1 VHCPSCKQPGY
12 RWTEPCPY
20 CGFDADPAHIEN
32 LAHLRWFMAEIDSW
46 RSDIP
51 ETVFSQLRGRYANR
65 LRELEIAL
73 GLRPRPISVA
83 EAARLWPLL
92 FRDNV
97 LLGYLV
103 DWRRRGFLNM
113 VVAQPVREAVTA
125 RRDERLDSLSG
136 YHPPDAP
143 PTDAD
148 RLDALSSAI
157 RLVEDLR
164 NLNAFSTPDVPPQ
177 LLSELLSEK
186 RRLQRALGLPGA
198 EDEETGGAK
207 PPPLPKPE
215 PAKQPPGESV
225 APAAP
230 AVPFRDRFWRF
241 LSADFIFNTIL
252 YLTIFIFFAA
262 DISFVIWGEK
272 ELPWRVLVPAGFTG
286 LFFVSGWYLRTK
298 TSLYNSGIAL
308 SAIGSLVIPMDFY
321 TIYTSF
327 SIAPEFAPEFW
338 LMTSLVCLA
347 VYCAVTLAIQNRLFG
362 YLVSLAAVAVA
373 WTSVDLAGKLTG
385 LSSDWRLAGV
395 SLVCAVLVGAAAYL
409 SRRGQRW
416 HVFANP
422 FRYVALLGA
431 SVCAVT
437 LLVVRVSRGMAFDA
451 LHDAM
456 AVSWWSAALVLGW
469 GALFYRSGALWMTAA
484 TALPAAVLMTEMSW
498 FEAAGVNQAWYA
510 FGGAL
515 LVSLYIAVGHRLL
528 QRKDAATDRV
538 IQSYARTANR
548 WAVVL
553 LLFSALW
560 PFTDLSSGAPLACCH
575 TLLAGAAVLAMW
587 LWRRPGYLYGASA
600 LAFSA
605 TSFAMTELDLP
616 IENLCVGW
624 ASLALSHILLV
635 YLLGLWRDVGA
646 KYAPPLTIAG
656 YVIAALSVLLPW
668 FSNDK
673 ELLVY
678 TLGNLIALLAWGA
691 RLAHQGRVGFVV
703 HLPDMSGAAKSL
715 WAALRKRVL
724 RGLWFLTPE
733 ALYHWG
739 AASLTPFWLWFV
751 YTNVRSADLPLMV
764 SLAVLSWGMVW
775 LSYRLEKARMAYLR
789 PWRVVGLSVSVAA
802 PLLAAFVVGDVWA
815 LALCTL
821 SAGLLYFTDAA
832 IRRVSDELIFA
843 GFTTALAVSILC
855 ERFNA
860 SLDVW
865 GFALAAL
872 VAVYILGGL
881 LVERRR
887 SPIFTHKFLDSLYWV
902 AHLLAVFVLLVQV
915 YARPVFSLSGD
926 GYDWS
931 VTMQRWGA
939 ASQLVLGVAYGFFA
953 WGAYQEIW
961 GYVASWV
968 GMGGAA
974 FLVFAY
980 SQGRG
985 SSAAKAAL
993 IAIAYVLAERGLH
1006 GLIPAS
1012 WLKRRWRAYVRLAW
1026 ALYRRPLLT
1035 AGWTLSVATIGLALV
1050 RNLWLLGGGRTREI
1064 WAAVGLALITGLYA
1078 LSARLFRRR
1087 RFVWFAAI
1095 LVFAPWTILT
1105 HLGWFTPYRLT
1116 TPGFA
1121 ASWAV
1126 LAWALFWLNRA
1137 VRRFAPD
1144 GYALPLRVIAHIL
1157 LPFALGWGIANPET
1171 SRVTFGLAVAF
1182 YGLAAWQDYRE
1193 ALAAL
1198 RRAGTPGPLPLR
1210 VTRFLYPALGL
1221 MPVWVVYLL
1230 AWHQPQARHELYG
1243 VLLLGFGPLGIIAG
1257 NLLRYLRP
1265 LPDGR
1270 ASHRPAYGMPAYLT
1284 GYLALLVGTLLT
1296 AHVAGLLSL
1305 ALLYDALLLAVS
1317 ARIFGD
1323 PVWLY
1328 PAAALAPIS
1337 LLIALNEGG
1346 VPGNRHGWW
1355 LIGLAALYFAV
1366 AWLLRRVRQPAYGS
1380 APLALGFV
1388 VLALALPP
1396 SSQDQIGVLWGYG
1409 CATLLYAVTA
1419 FWLKQPLLLAAAG
1432 ALSVAPYAVSLQ
1444 RSTIPPQYYGLML
1457 LPGAAAALALGYG
1470 LDDAR
1475 GRWRDFPWETL
1486 RRWPAAIVD
1495 RLLGWWALPLYA
1507 LGFGLC
1513 VAAPYFTAGHTD
1525 LAALACLL
1533 LVLPFAWALIYFRRR
1548 GWLLAL
1554 ALAFQLAVGLYLD
1567 FRGWW
1572 DYPLWAWLQFL
1583 PVTLLTVGGAL
1594 WIELKRGE
1602 GPPILNWRRF
1612 YDVRPLLTGWSRPLY
1627 LVAFFDILFGQW
1639 AVTFGEAAGPG
1650 ALITLVHAL
1659 LIALLATVWRAP
1671 LLPYVSALLGALALG
1686 KCWGALDLGW
1696 PHLPAWL
1703 AVLAFGYG
1711 AVGYGLTLWRD
1722 FRQSGRK
1729 LALRW
1734 EIWRLP
1740 LQNVALGLSVLVL
1753 GMSVIHLLEVLG
1765 GVLFALVG
1773 FSYEPRMDIL
1783 GSVVTVLAWLGLLY
1797 VTATATLRRQRL
1809 SYAAMAMLLASWM
1822 LYAFYIRRWDDALSL
1837 QLYILPVG
1845 VYLLGIAFLEGRR
1858 GNRTLSL
1865 WLDYAAMFLL
1875 ILPLFYQT
1883 WNYGWRHALMLGG
1896 VGFGLI
1902 GYGIVRRIRRFF
1914 YAGIFGV
1921 VLATVGQLINALQV
1935 VNQWI
1940 VFGLIGLVLAG
1951 IIVMVER
1958 KRVQIKTGQGEDL
1971 EDWE

>member
-1 VHCPSCKQPGY
+1 MHCPSCKQPGY
-12 RWTEPCPY
+12 RWTEPCSY
-20 CGFDADPAHIEN
+20 CGFEADPAQIEN
-32 LAHLRWFMAEIDSW
+32 LAHLRWFMTELDGW
-46 RSDIP
+46 RADVP
-51 ETVFSQLRGRYANR
+51 EAVFSQLRTRYANR

-73 GLRPRPISVA
+73 HLNQRPISA
-83 EAARLWPLL
+83 DEAARLWLL
-92 FRDNV
+92 LYRDNA
-97 LLGYLV
+97 LLGHLV
-103 DWRRRGFLNM
+103 SWRRRGYLNM
-113 VVAQPVREAVTA
+113 VVAQPVVEALMA
-125 RRDERLDSLSG
+125 RRDERLDSLAGHQS
-136 YHPPDAP
+136 PDTAPTDAENLEALSAVLKLVDDLRKLNAFATPDAP
-143 PTDAD
+143 Q
-148 RLDALSSAI
+148 RLI
-157 RLVEDLR
+157 PDL
-164 NLNAFSTPDVPPQ
+164 LNEQ
-177 LLSELLSEK
+177 
-186 RRLQRALGLPGA
+186 RRLLRALGRP
-198 EDEETGGAK
+198 EPVDEEAVAVK

-215 PAKQPPGESV
+215 PPKPPPIESV

-230 AVPFRDRFWRF
+230 AVPIRDRFWRA
-241 LSADFIFNTIL
+241 LSADRIFNTIL
-252 YLTIFIFFAA
+252 FLTIFIFFAA

-308 SAIGSLVIPMDFY
+308 SAIGSLVIPIDFY

-362 YLVSLAAVAVA
+362 YLVSFAAVAVA
-373 WTSVDLAGKLTG
+373 LTSVDLAGKFTG
-385 LSSDWRLAGV
+385 LPLDWRLAGV
-395 SLVCAVLVGAAAYL
+395 SLVCVGLVGAAGYL

-416 HVFANP
+416 QVFADP

-431 SVCAVT
+431 GVCAVT
-437 LLVVRVSRGMAFDA
+437 LLAMRVSRGAAFDA

-469 GALFYRSGALWMTAA
+469 GALFYRSRMLWMTAA
-484 TALPAAVLMTEMSW
+484 TALPAAVLMTQMSW
-498 FEAAGVNQAWYA
+498 FDAAGVNQAWYA
-510 FGGAL
+510 LGGAL
-515 LVSLYIAVGHRLL
+515 LVSLYIAVGHQLL
-528 QRKDAATDRV
+528 QRQDAATDLV
-538 IQSYARTANR
+538 IQSYARTTNR

-553 LLFSALW
+553 LLFSVFW
-560 PFTDLSSGAPLACCH
+560 PFTDLSSGVPLACCH
-575 TLLAGAAVLAMW
+575 TLLVGAVVLAMW
-587 LWRRPGYLYGASA
+587 LWRRPAYLYGASA
-600 LAFSA
+600 LAFTA

-624 ASLALSHILLV
+624 ASLALLHILLV
-635 YLLGLWRDVGA
+635 YLLGLRRDVGA
-646 KYAPPLTIAG
+646 KYAPPLAVAG
-656 YVIAALSVLLPW
+656 YVIAALSALLPW
-668 FSNDK
+668 ISNEK
-673 ELLVY
+673 GLLVY
-678 TLGNLIALLAWGA
+678 ALGNGIALLAWGA
-691 RLAHQGRVGFVV
+691 RLAYQGRVGFVV
-703 HLPDMSGAAKSL
+703 HLPETAARRVGMLHLSL
-715 WAALRKRVL
+715 LRVL
-724 RGLWFLTPE
+724 RFLGPE

-739 AASLTPFWLWFV
+739 AAFLTPFWLWFA
-751 YTNVRSADLPLMV
+751 YTNLRQAGLPLAAA
-764 SLAVLSWGMVW
+764 LAALSWAMVF
-775 LSYRLEKARMAYLR
+775 LSYRLEKLRVAYLR
-789 PWRVVGLSVSVAA
+789 PWRVIGMSVSVAA
-802 PLLAAFVVGDVWA
+802 PLLAAFGIVDIWA
-815 LALCTL
+815 TALCVL

-832 IRRVSDELIFA
+832 IRSVSDELIYA
-843 GFTTALAVSILC
+843 GFTTALAALMFC
-855 ERFNA
+855 ERFNL
-860 SLDVW
+860 SLDAG
-865 GFALAAL
+865 GFVMAALAST
-872 VAVYILGGL
+872 YILAGL

-887 SPIFTHKFLDSLYWV
+887 SKIFTHTFLDSLYWV
-902 AHLLAVFVLLVQV
+902 AHLLALGVLLVQ
-915 YARPVFSLSGD
+915 ACGRPVLALGTGD
-926 GYDWS
+926 YEWS

-939 ASQLVLGVAYGFFA
+939 ASQLLLGVTYGFFA
-953 WGAYQEIW
+953 WGAYQEFW

-985 SSAAKAAL
+985 SSAAKVAL
-993 IAIAYVLAERGLH
+993 IAVAYVLAERGLH
-1006 GLIPAS
+1006 GLIPAV
-1012 WLKRRWRAYVRLAW
+1012 WFKRRWRAYARLAW

-1064 WAAVGLALITGLYA
+1064 WAAVGLLLITGLYA

-1095 LVFAPWTILT
+1095 LVFAPWTVLT

-1121 ASWAV
+1121 VSWAV
-1126 LAWALFWLNRA
+1126 LAWALFLLNRA

-1144 GYALPLRVIAHIL
+1144 GYALPLRVVAHVL
-1157 LPFALGWGIANPET
+1157 LPFSLCWGIANPET

-1182 YGLAAWQDYRE
+1182 YGLAAWLDYRE
-1193 ALAAL
+1193 ALASL
-1198 RRAGTPGPLPLR
+1198 RRAGTPGPLPLY

-1221 MPVWVVYLL
+1221 IPVWVVYLL

-1243 VLLLGFGPLGIIAG
+1243 LLLLSFGPLGIIAG

-1265 LPDGR
+1265 LPEG
-1270 ASHRPAYGMPAYLT
+1270 APSHRPAYGMPAYLT
-1284 GYLALLVGTLLT
+1284 GYLALIVGTLLT

-1305 ALLYDALLLAVS
+1305 ALLYGALLLAVS
-1317 ARIFGD
+1317 ARIFSD

-1328 PAAALAPIS
+1328 PAAALMPVS

-1366 AWLLRRVRQPAYGS
+1366 AWLLRRARQLAYGS

-1396 SSQDQIGVLWGYG
+1396 SSEDQIGALWGYG
-1409 CATLLYAVTA
+1409 CAALLYVVTA

-1432 ALSVAPYAVSLQ
+1432 ALSLVPYAVSLQ
-1444 RSTIPPQYYGLML
+1444 RSIIPPDSYGLML
-1457 LPGAAAALALGYG
+1457 LPGAAAALALGYW
-1470 LDDAR
+1470 LDHAR
-1475 GRWRDFPWETL
+1475 GCWRNFPWERL
-1486 RRWPAAIVD
+1486 SRWPTALVD
-1495 RLLGWWALPLYA
+1495 RLLGWWALPCYG

-1513 VAAPYFTAGHTD
+1513 VAAPFFTAGRTD

-1533 LVLPFAWALIYFRRR
+1533 LALPFAWALVYFRRR

-1554 ALAFQLAVGLYLD
+1554 ALTLQFAAGLYLD

-1572 DYPLWAWLQFL
+1572 DYPTWAWLQFL
-1583 PVTLLTVGGAL
+1583 PVTLLTVGAAL
-1594 WIELKRGE
+1594 WIELKRDE
-1602 GPPILNWRRF
+1602 GPPLLDWQRLYEI
-1612 YDVRPLLTGWSRPLY
+1612 RPLLRGWSRPLY
-1627 LVAFFDILFGQW
+1627 LVAFFDILFAQL
-1639 AVTFGEAAGPG
+1639 AVTFGAATGPG
-1650 ALITLVHAL
+1650 ALITLTHAL

-1671 LLPYVSALLGALALG
+1671 LLPYVSVLLGALALG
-1686 KCWGALDLGW
+1686 KWWGALALAW
-1696 PHLPAWL
+1696 PRLPAWL

-1722 FRQSGRK
+1722 FRRGGRK
-1729 LALRW
+1729 LALPW

-1753 GMSVIHLLEVLG
+1753 GMSVLHILDVFGEVLLT
-1765 GVLFALVG
+1765 LFG
-1773 FSYEPRMDIL
+1773 FGHDSRMDIL
-1783 GSVVTVLAWLGLLY
+1783 GSVVAVLAWLGLLY

-1809 SYAAMAMLLASWM
+1809 GYAAMAMLLASWM
-1822 LYAFYIRRWDDALSL
+1822 LYAFYIRQWDDSLSL
-1837 QLYILPVG
+1837 QLYALPVG
-1845 VYLLGIAFLEGRR
+1845 GYLLGIAFLEGRR

-1865 WLDYAAMFLL
+1865 WLDYVAMFLL
-1875 ILPLFYQT
+1875 ILPLFWQT
-1883 WNYGWRHALMLGG
+1883 FRYGWRHALMLGG

-1902 GYGIVRRIRRFF
+1902 GYGIVRRVRRFF

-1921 VLATVGQLINALQV
+1921 VLATVGQLINTLQV

-1958 KRVQIKTGQGEDL
+1958 KRAQIKTGQGQDL